1 MSTTHAALELL
12 ESISS
17 ATDNKQVCAGIFI
30 DLKKAFDTVD
40 HALLVKKLN
49 VYGVR
54 GISNSWLSNYLT
66 NRKQYVYV
74 DGHSSN
80 LLDVSCGV
88 PQGSVLGPILF
99 LIYINDICN
108 VSDSLQYVLF
118 ADDTNIFCSENKLVD
133 LQVILNRELSKLYV
147 WFSVNKLSLNLDKTN
162 YILFQNRPPDNSLN
176 LHINNVN
183 VPQVQS
189 TKFLGIIID
198 EQINW
203 KPQILAV
210 RCKLSKTV
218 SIMYKASKLIN
229 PEGMFTLYHSLFMP
243 YLCYCN
249 EVWGNTYA
257 SNVKCIFILQK
268 RVIRLLC
275 GESRLA
281 HTNNVFKER
290 SLLKFPDLVIYKTGI
305 IMFKLFAGELPKLL
319 QSRFLKYRNVH
330 NTRKKNTF
338 VVLQARTTLMTMCL
352 SVYGVKIWNALP
364 EIMKQLQNIHIFK
377 KQLKK
382 YLISSY

>member
-17 ATDNKQVCAGIFI
+17 AIDNKQVCAGIFI

-49 VYGVR
+49 VY

-118 ADDTNIFCSENKLVD
+118 ADDTNIFCSEKKLVD
-133 LQVILNRELSKLYV
+133 LQVILNRELSQLYV

-162 YILFQNRPPDNSLN
+162 YILF
-176 LHINNVN
+176 
-183 VPQVQS
+183 
-189 TKFLGIIID
+189 
-198 EQINW
+198 
-203 KPQILAV
+203 
-210 RCKLSKTV
+210 
-218 SIMYKASKLIN
+218 
-229 PEGMFTLYHSLFMP
+229 
-243 YLCYCN
+243 
-249 EVWGNTYA
+249 
-257 SNVKCIFILQK
+257 
-268 RVIRLLC
+268 
-275 GESRLA
+275 
-281 HTNNVFKER
+281 
-290 SLLKFPDLVIYKTGI
+290 
-305 IMFKLFAGELPKLL
+305 
-319 QSRFLKYRNVH
+319 RN
-330 NTRKKNTF
+330 
-338 VVLQARTTLMTMCL
+338 
-352 SVYGVKIWNALP
+352 
-364 EIMKQLQNIHIFK
+364 
-377 KQLKK
+377 
-382 YLISSY
+382 